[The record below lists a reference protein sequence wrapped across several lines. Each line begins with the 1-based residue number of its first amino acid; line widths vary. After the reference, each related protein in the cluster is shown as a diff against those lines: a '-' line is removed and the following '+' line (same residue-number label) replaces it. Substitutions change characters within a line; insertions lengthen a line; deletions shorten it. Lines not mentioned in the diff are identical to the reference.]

1 MHFYLP
7 ISEEELEKTKFDVK
21 VLKFLF
27 PYFKNYFFLFILI
40 NFLLFL
46 GTGIMIISPL
56 LLKRIIDVNIPNKDF
71 QGVLI
76 TVLIYALLKVIQY
89 IVSFTQRIQITKLG
103 EKIASQIKI
112 DLFSHL
118 LHSPITFFDKT
129 PVGKI
134 ITRNESDIE
143 ALKLL
148 FTSTGVTLFQDVVF
162 LIGIS
167 IVMIIVNP
175 LLYLVIFI
183 LFPIFF
189 FAFYIFSKKI
199 RPIYLTVRR
208 KVSEINNLI
217 SETLQGLFI
226 IQSFQK
232 EEYFQRKIDNLGKE
246 KYEKEIKGFSYWYKL
261 WFLVDFGEVL
271 ALTLVLSFG
280 SLLALKGKTTIG
292 TLVLFFSYI
301 ITLFQPLKGL
311 SDLLNVFQRAV
322 AAGERVFSLIK
333 MEKEEEK
340 ISLKEAPKKL
350 ERSIRFSDVNF
361 SYLSEVPVLHNIN
374 LEIRKGEKVALVGE
388 TGSGKTTIISLLL
401 GFYPPTSGEIFIDDF
416 PYSKIPKSLIR
427 KMISYVPQE
436 IILFPGSVIDNLR
449 LFNEE
454 ISEEKVIEATKKV
467 KIYERIME
475 FPEGFNTN
483 ILERGI
489 NLSLGERQ
497 LLSFVRAMV
506 FEPQIII
513 LDEATS
519 SVDPYTELLIQE
531 GLFELW
537 KERTAIVIAHRLS
550 TIKNVDRI
558 IVIHKG
564 KIVEEGNHEELLRK
578 EGYYYKLYQLQYV

>member
-1 MHFYLP
+1 MHFHLL
-7 ISEEELEKTKFDVK
+7 IDEEEIEKGKFDIK
-21 VLKFLF
+21 ILKFLF
-27 PYFKNYFFLFILI
+27 PYFKTHLFLFLFINI
-40 NFLLFL
+40 LLL
-46 GTGIMIISPL
+46 LSTGIMIVSPI

-71 QGVLI
+71 RGLLF
-76 TVLIYALLKVIQY
+76 TVLIYAVLAIISYLINL
-89 IVSFTQRIQITKLG
+89 TQRVQITKLG
-103 EKIASQIKI
+103 EKIASEIKGDI
-112 DLFSHL
+112 FSHL
-118 LHSPITFFDKT
+118 LLSPITFFDKT

-143 ALKLL
+143 SLKML
-148 FTSTGVTLFQDVVF
+148 FTSTAVTLFQDLVF

-167 IVMIIVNP
+167 IVMIIISP
-175 LLYLVIFI
+175 LLYLILFI
-183 LFPIFF
+183 LFPLFF
-189 FAFYIFSKKI
+189 LAFYFFSKKI
-199 RPIYLTVRR
+199 RPVYLTIRR

-226 IQSFQK
+226 IQVFRK
-232 EEYFQRKIDNLGKE
+232 EDYFRDKMDNLGKE
-246 KYEKEIKGFSYWYKL
+246 KLELEIKGMSYWYKL
-261 WFLVDFGEVL
+261 WFLIDFGEVL
-271 ALTLVLSFG
+271 ALTLVLFFG

-301 ITLFQPLKGL
+301 IRLFQPLRGL
-311 SDLLNVFQRAV
+311 SDLLNVFQRAI
-322 AAGERVFSLIK
+322 AAGERIFALKKI
-333 MEKEEEK
+333 EREEEK
-340 ISLKEAPKKL
+340 ITLKELPKKL
-350 ERSIRFSDVNF
+350 EKSIRFANVNF
-361 SYLSEVPVLHNIN
+361 SYLEDVPVLHNIN
-374 LEIRKGEKVALVGE
+374 LEIKRGEKVALVGE

-401 GFYPPTSGEIFIDDF
+401 GFYQPTSGEIFIDNL

-427 KMISYVPQE
+427 KLISYVPQE
-436 IILFPGSVIDNLR
+436 IILFPGSVLDNLR
-449 LFNEE
+449 LFNQE

-467 KIYERIME
+467 KIYERIKE
-475 FPEGFNTN
+475 FPEGFDTN

-497 LLSFVRAMV
+497 LLSFARAMV
-506 FEPQIII
+506 FEPEIII

-537 KERTAIVIAHRLS
+537 KGKTAIVIAHRLS

-564 KIVEEGNHEELLRK
+564 RIVEEGNHEELLKR

>member
-1 MHFYLP
+1 MYFGLP
-7 ISEEELEKTKFDVK
+7 LEEEEIEKSKFDIK

-27 PYFKNYFFLFILI
+27 PYFKSHLLLFIFI
-40 NFLLFL
+40 NILLFL
-46 GTGIMIISPL
+46 GTGITVISPI

-71 QGVLI
+71 KGLLF
-76 TVLIYALLKVIQY
+76 TVLIYGVLSAISYFIYL
-89 IVSFTQRIQITKLG
+89 TQRVQITKLG
-103 EKIASQIKI
+103 EKVASEIKG

-118 LHSPITFFDKT
+118 LLSPITFFDKT

-134 ITRNESDIE
+134 ITRNESDVE

-148 FTSTGVTLFQDVVF
+148 FTSTAVTLFQDLVF

-167 IVMIIVNP
+167 IVMIIVSP
-175 LLYLVIFI
+175 LLYLLLFI
-183 LFPIFF
+183 LFPLFF
-189 FAFYIFSKKI
+189 LAFYFFSKKI
-199 RPIYLTVRR
+199 RPIYLIIRR
-208 KVSEINNLI
+208 KISEINNLI

-226 IQSFQK
+226 IQVFGK
-232 EEYFQRKIDNLGKE
+232 EDYFRKKMDDLGKE
-246 KYEKEIKGFSYWYKL
+246 RFNLEIKGMGYWYRL
-261 WFLVDFGEVL
+261 WFLIDFGEVL
-271 ALTLVLSFG
+271 AITLVLFFG
-280 SLLALKGKTTIG
+280 SLLALKGKVTIG

-301 ITLFQPLKGL
+301 IRLFQPLKGL
-311 SDLLNVFQRAV
+311 SDLLNVFQRAI
-322 AAGERVFSLIK
+322 AAGERIFALKK

-340 ISLKEAPKKL
+340 VSLKEIKKRL
-350 ERSIRFSDVNF
+350 EKSIRFVDVHF
-361 SYLSEVPVLHNIN
+361 SYLEDVPVLDNIN
-374 LEIRKGEKVALVGE
+374 LEINKGEKVALVGE

-401 GFYPPTSGEIFIDDF
+401 GFYQPTKGEIFIDNL
-416 PYSKIPKSLIR
+416 PYSKITKSLIR
-427 KMISYVPQE
+427 KLISYVPQE
-436 IILFPGSVIDNLR
+436 IILFPGSVLDNLR

-454 ISEEKVIEATKKV
+454 ISEEKVIEATKKI
-467 KIYERIME
+467 KIYERIKE

-506 FEPQIII
+506 FEPEIII

-537 KERTAIVIAHRLS
+537 KGKTAIVIAHRLS

-564 KIVEEGNHEELLRK
+564 RIVEEGNHEELLKK

>member
-1 MHFYLP
+1 MYFGLP
-7 ISEEELEKTKFDVK
+7 LEEEEIEKSKFDIK

-27 PYFKNYFFLFILI
+27 PYFKSHLLLFIFI
-40 NFLLFL
+40 NILLFL
-46 GTGIMIISPL
+46 GTGIMVISPI

-71 QGVLI
+71 KGLLF
-76 TVLIYALLKVIQY
+76 TVLIYGVLSAISYFIYL
-89 IVSFTQRIQITKLG
+89 TQRVQITKLG
-103 EKIASQIKI
+103 EKVASEIKG

-118 LHSPITFFDKT
+118 LLSPITFFDKT

-134 ITRNESDIE
+134 ITRNESDVE

-148 FTSTGVTLFQDVVF
+148 FTSTAVTLFQDLVF

-167 IVMIIVNP
+167 IVMIIVSP
-175 LLYLVIFI
+175 LLYLLLFI
-183 LFPIFF
+183 LFPLFF
-189 FAFYIFSKKI
+189 LAFYFFSKKI
-199 RPIYLTVRR
+199 RPIYLIIRR
-208 KVSEINNLI
+208 KISEINNLI

-226 IQSFQK
+226 IQVFGK
-232 EEYFQRKIDNLGKE
+232 EDYFRKKMDDLGKE
-246 KYEKEIKGFSYWYKL
+246 RFNLEIKGMGYWYRL
-261 WFLVDFGEVL
+261 WFLIDFGEVL
-271 ALTLVLSFG
+271 AITLVLFFG
-280 SLLALKGKTTIG
+280 SLLALKGKVTIG

-301 ITLFQPLKGL
+301 IRLFQPLKGL
-311 SDLLNVFQRAV
+311 SDLLNVFQRAI
-322 AAGERVFSLIK
+322 AAGERIFALKK

-340 ISLKEAPKKL
+340 VSLKEIKKRL
-350 ERSIRFSDVNF
+350 EKSIRFVDVHF
-361 SYLSEVPVLHNIN
+361 SYLEDVPVLDNIN
-374 LEIRKGEKVALVGE
+374 LEINKGEKVALVGE

-401 GFYPPTSGEIFIDDF
+401 GFYQPTKGEIFIDNL

-427 KMISYVPQE
+427 KLISYVPQE
-436 IILFPGSVIDNLR
+436 IILFPGSVLDNLR

-454 ISEEKVIEATKKV
+454 ISEEKVIEATKKI
-467 KIYERIME
+467 KIYERIKE

-506 FEPQIII
+506 FEPEIII

-537 KERTAIVIAHRLS
+537 KGKTAIVIAHRLS

-564 KIVEEGNHEELLRK
+564 KIVEEGNHEELLKK